1 MIKHEKT
8 KKLTK
13 AGQKAEAHKFRLQ
26 GLSLKPTSLQAKKA
40 DKSTANK
47 KQSDKK
53 QRKQQG
59 KKQEIKQGKQQGNKQ
74 GIKQGIK
81 QGQKKSASSS
91 SSALKRQKWIK
102 ISPYGVVAGMIPS
115 VSAVLFKGKHEEE
128 RFVVWLSELKSRIAV
143 EQNLNQEKIFD
154 FAHKIFSRNNCLPK
168 QCLFVHSSQ
177 GRSRVL
183 LYFEN
188 SKDHMGFYADEV
200 VCFCMMSNCQFFCTE
215 EFLKQ
220 ASNEEIPQQFRK
232 EALSEKPLYLN

>member
-1 MIKHEKT
+1 MIKNEKT

-13 AGQKAEAHKFRLQ
+13 AGQKAEAYKFRLQ
-26 GLSLKPTSLQAKKA
+26 GLSLKSTSLQAKKA

-47 KQSDKK
+47 KQATKKQSDKK
-53 QRKQQG
+53 QR
-59 KKQEIKQGKQQGNKQ
+59 IKQRR
-74 GIKQGIK
+74 
-81 QGQKKSASSS
+81 KKSASS

-188 SKDHMGFYADEV
+188 SKDHMDFYADEV

-220 ASNEEIPQQFRK
+220 ASQEEIPQQFRK
-232 EALSEKPLYLN
+232 EDLSEKPLYLN